1 MLIESLKLKF
11 NIVCFQQ
18 FPTSSSPGTL
28 LDLHGNLSHLC
39 SPPCWGKMMM
49 IRFGLNRFFLIW
61 QPETMLSLSH
71 STVYAIHSAA
81 FVTKGTLL
89 FIVCETWLLCAA
101 D

>member
-1 MLIESLKLKF
+1 
-11 NIVCFQQ
+11 
-18 FPTSSSPGTL
+18 
-28 LDLHGNLSHLC
+28 
-39 SPPCWGKMMM
+39 MM